1 VSFVLF
7 VVSKNVKRL
16 LTTLRSAFALYITIH
31 IPIAPMKLKQAK
43 NAKLNMQ
50 KQKLIP
56 WLISIVRPLRL
67 SPFAFCL
74 LLISCTTG
82 PTNIKDTESVIAFI
96 EQMASKHQFDE
107 AELDDLFAT
116 VEIKQD
122 ILKRIASPSEGLPW
136 YKYRKIFLTDARIDA
151 GVQFW
156 RDNATALA
164 AAEKQYG
171 VPPEIIIAII
181 GVETQFGKN
190 TGNHRVIDAL
200 STLGFAYPPR
210 SKFFL
215 GELENFLL
223 LCRDERIN
231 PADPLGS
238 YAGAMG
244 LPQFMPSS
252 FRTYAVD
259 FDNDN
264 RRDIWRNSSDA
275 IASVANY
282 FAKHHWQAGKAIAVP
297 VIAKDQNYKSPV
309 PKLELGNQK
318 DLKPNLSVTE
328 LESLNLIIS
337 RQIPFDSKVKLLS
350 FEQQPQGEELWAALD
365 NFYVITRYNHSP
377 LYAMAVYQLSLSILN
392 KKGPFP

>member
-1 VSFVLF
+1 MKKIDLVSWC
-7 VVSKNVKRL
+7 KYATR
-16 LTTLRSAFALYITIH
+16 AF
-31 IPIAPMKLKQAK
+31 
-43 NAKLNMQ
+43 
-50 KQKLIP
+50 
-56 WLISIVRPLRL
+56 RL
-67 SPFAFCL
+67 SPFAFSL
-74 LLISCTTG
+74 LLISCATTS
-82 PTNIKDTESVIAFI
+82 PIKDTESVHTFI
-96 EQMASKHQFDE
+96 EQMATKHQFDE
-107 AELDDLFAT
+107 AELNDLFAT

-156 RDNATALA
+156 RDNEPALA

-181 GVETQFGKN
+181 GVETLFGKN

-215 GELENFLL
+215 SELENFLL
-223 LCRDERIN
+223 LCRDEHIN

-244 LPQFMPSS
+244 MPQFMPSS
-252 FRTYAVD
+252 FRSYAVD

-264 RRDIWRNSSDA
+264 RRDIWHDSSDV

-282 FAKHHWQAGKAIAVP
+282 FAKHHWQAGQPIAVP
-297 VIAKDQNYKSPV
+297 VTAKDSNYKSV
-309 PKLELGNQK
+309 LNK
-318 DLKPNLSVTE
+318 DLKPDLSVTE

-337 RQIPFDSKVKLLS
+337 RQIPLDSKVKLLS
-350 FEQQPQGEELWAALD
+350 FEQQQQGEELWAALD

-392 KKGPFP
+392 KKGSFP

>member
-1 VSFVLF
+1 MKPKQSQIP
-7 VVSKNVKRL
+7 RL
-16 LTTLRSAFALYITIH
+16 
-31 IPIAPMKLKQAK
+31 K
-43 NAKLNMQ
+43 MQ
-50 KQKLIP
+50 QYKLIS
-56 WLISIVRPLRL
+56 WLKGIAYPLRF
-67 SPFAFCL
+67 SPFALCL
-74 LLISCTTG
+74 LLISCTS
-82 PTNIKDTESVIAFI
+82 NIKDTESVDAFI
-96 EQMASKHQFDE
+96 EQMVIKHQFDE
-107 AELDDLFAT
+107 SELDDLFKT

-136 YKYRKIFLTDARIDA
+136 YKYRKIFLTDTRIDA

-156 RDNATALA
+156 RDNTAALT
-164 AAEKQYG
+164 AAEQKYG

-200 STLGFAYPPR
+200 STLAFAYPPR

-231 PADPLGS
+231 PVDPLGS

-244 LPQFMPSS
+244 MPQFMPSS
-252 FRTYAVD
+252 FRAYAVD
-259 FDNDN
+259 SDNDN
-264 RRDIWRNSSDA
+264 RRDIWHDSSDV
-275 IASVANY
+275 IASIGNY
-282 FAKHHWQAGKAIAVP
+282 FAKHHWQAGRAVAVP
-297 VIAKDQNYKSPV
+297 VKAQGDTYKSA
-309 PKLELGNQK
+309 LNK
-318 DLKPNLSVTE
+318 DLKPDLSLSE

-337 RQIPFDSKVKLLS
+337 RQLPLDSKVKLLS
-350 FEQQPQGEELWAALD
+350 FEQQQQGEELWAALD

-392 KKGPFP
+392 KKGSFP

>member
-1 VSFVLF
+1 MHKYNLMSLVRSIPLTLF
-7 VVSKNVKRL
+7 
-16 LTTLRSAFALYITIH
+16 
-31 IPIAPMKLKQAK
+31 
-43 NAKLNMQ
+43 
-50 KQKLIP
+50 
-56 WLISIVRPLRL
+56 
-67 SPFAFCL
+67 L
-74 LLISCTTG
+74 LLSSCTGT
-82 PTNIKDTESVIAFI
+82 IKDTESVHAFI
-96 EQMASKHQFDE
+96 EQMVNKHQFDE
-107 AELDDLFAT
+107 SELDDLFDT

-122 ILKRIASPSEGLPW
+122 ILKKITSPSESLPW

-156 RDNATALA
+156 KDNAAALA
-164 AAEKQYG
+164 AAEQKYG
-171 VPPEIIIAII
+171 VPPEIIVAII

-200 STLGFAYPPR
+200 STLAFAYPPR

-215 GELENFLL
+215 SELENFLL
-223 LCRDERIN
+223 LCRDEHIN

-259 FDNDN
+259 FNNDK
-264 RRDIWRNSSDA
+264 RSDIWHDNSDA

-282 FAKHHWQAGKAIAVP
+282 FAQHHWQTGKAIAVP
-297 VIAKDQNYKSPV
+297 VTTKYGNYEPV
-309 PKLELGNQK
+309 LKN
-318 DLKPNLSVTE
+318 DLKPDLSIAE

-337 RQIPFDSKVKLLS
+337 RQLPFDSKVKLLS
-350 FEQQPQGEELWAALD
+350 FEQPQGKELWAALD
-365 NFYVITRYNHSP
+365 NFYVITRYNRSP

-392 KKGPFP
+392 KKGAFP

>member
-1 VSFVLF
+1 MHKYNLIS
-7 VVSKNVKRL
+7 R
-16 LTTLRSAFALYITIH
+16 LRSIPCAF
-31 IPIAPMKLKQAK
+31 
-43 NAKLNMQ
+43 
-50 KQKLIP
+50 
-56 WLISIVRPLRL
+56 RL
-67 SPFAFCL
+67 SPFVFCL
-74 LLISCTTG
+74 FLISCTG
-82 PTNIKDTESVIAFI
+82 NIKDTESVDAFI
-96 EQMASKHQFDE
+96 EQMATKHQFDE
-107 AELDDLFAT
+107 SELEDLFET

-122 ILKRIASPSEGLPW
+122 ILKRIASPSEALPW
-136 YKYRKIFLTDARIDA
+136 YKYRKIFLTEARVDA

-156 RDNATALA
+156 KDNAQALA
-164 AAEKQYG
+164 AAEQKYG
-171 VPPEIIIAII
+171 VPPEIIVAII
-181 GVETQFGKN
+181 GVETLFGKN

-200 STLGFAYPPR
+200 STLAFAYPPR

-215 GELENFLL
+215 SELENFLL

-244 LPQFMPSS
+244 MPQFMPSS

-264 RRDIWRNSSDA
+264 RRDIWHNNSDA

-282 FAKHHWQAGKAIAVP
+282 FAEHHWQTGQAIAVP
-297 VIAKDQNYKSPV
+297 VTAKYKNYDPV
-309 PKLELGNQK
+309 LNNN
-318 DLKPNLSVTE
+318 LKPDLRLSE

-337 RQIPFDSKVKLLS
+337 RQLPFDSKVKLLS
-350 FEQQPQGEELWAALD
+350 FEQQEGKELWAALD

-392 KKGPFP
+392 KKGSFP

>member
-1 VSFVLF
+1 
-7 VVSKNVKRL
+7 
-16 LTTLRSAFALYITIH
+16 
-31 IPIAPMKLKQAK
+31 MKLK
-43 NAKLNMQ
+43 NTLTRIM
-50 KQKLIP
+50 LGCTC
-56 WLISIVRPLRL
+56 L
-67 SPFAFCL
+67 SA
-74 LLISCTTG
+74 ISCVSEA
-82 PTNIKDTESVIAFI
+82 PVLDLREQESVNTFI
-96 EQMASKHQFDE
+96 GQMATKYGFDE
-107 AELDDLFAT
+107 SELDDLFKK

-136 YKYRKIFLTDARIDA
+136 YKYRKIFLTEARIDA

-156 RDNATALA
+156 KDNAPALA

-171 VPPEIIIAII
+171 VPAEIIVAII
-181 GVETQFGKN
+181 GVETLFGKN

-200 STLGFAYPPR
+200 STLAFAYPPR

-223 LCRDERIN
+223 LCRDEHIN
-231 PADPLGS
+231 PTDPTGS

-264 RRDIWRNSSDA
+264 RRDIWHDNSDA

-282 FAKHHWQAGKAIAVP
+282 FAKHHWQTGQAIAVP
-297 VIAKDQNYKSPV
+297 VTAKYKNYEP
-309 PKLELGNQK
+309 LLNK
-318 DLKPNLSVTE
+318 DLKPNLSLTE

-377 LYAMAVYQLSLSILN
+377 LYAMAVYQLSLSILS
-392 KKGPFP
+392 KKGAFP

>member
-1 VSFVLF
+1 
-7 VVSKNVKRL
+7 
-16 LTTLRSAFALYITIH
+16 
-31 IPIAPMKLKQAK
+31 
-43 NAKLNMQ
+43 
-50 KQKLIP
+50 
-56 WLISIVRPLRL
+56 
-67 SPFAFCL
+67 
-74 LLISCTTG
+74 
-82 PTNIKDTESVIAFI
+82 AFI
-96 EQMASKHQFDE
+96 EQMATRHQFDE
-107 AELDDLFAT
+107 SELNDLFET

-156 RDNATALA
+156 RDNAQALA

-171 VPPEIIIAII
+171 VPAEIIVAII
-181 GVETQFGKN
+181 GVETLFGKN

-215 GELENFLL
+215 SELENFLL
-223 LCRDERIN
+223 LCRDEHIN
-231 PADPLGS
+231 PAEPMGS

-244 LPQFMPSS
+244 MPQFMPSS

-259 FDNDN
+259 FDNDH
-264 RRDIWRNSSDA
+264 RRDIWHNSSDV

-297 VIAKDQNYKSPV
+297 VTAKYENHEPV
-309 PKLELGNQK
+309 LNN
-318 DLKPNLSVTE
+318 DLKPDLSVTE

-350 FEQQPQGEELWAALD
+350 FEQQQGEELWAALD

-392 KKGPFP
+392 KKGSFP

>member
-1 VSFVLF
+1 
-7 VVSKNVKRL
+7 
-16 LTTLRSAFALYITIH
+16 
-31 IPIAPMKLKQAK
+31 MKLKTTLTRIMLGCAC
-43 NAKLNMQ
+43 
-50 KQKLIP
+50 
-56 WLISIVRPLRL
+56 L
-67 SPFAFCL
+67 SA
-74 LLISCTTG
+74 ISCVSDM
-82 PTNIKDTESVIAFI
+82 KETESMNAFV
-96 EQMASKHQFDE
+96 EQMVTKHQFDSS
-107 AELDDLFAT
+107 ELDDLFET

-136 YKYRKIFLTDARIDA
+136 YKYRKIFLTEERIDA

-156 RDNATALA
+156 RDNAPALA

-171 VPPEIIIAII
+171 VPAEIIIAII
-181 GVETQFGKN
+181 GVETLFGKN

-200 STLGFAYPPR
+200 STLAFAYPPR
-210 SKFFL
+210 SKFFV

-231 PADPLGS
+231 PADPIGS

-252 FRTYAVD
+252 FRAYAVD

-264 RRDIWRNSSDA
+264 RRDIWHNNSDV
-275 IASVANY
+275 IASIANY
-282 FAKHHWQAGKAIAVP
+282 FVKHHWQAGQSVAIP
-297 VIAKDQNYKSPV
+297 VTAIGENYKSA
-309 PKLELGNQK
+309 LNN
-318 DLKPNLSVTE
+318 DLKPNLRLTE

-337 RQIPFDSKVKLLS
+337 RQIPLDSKVKLLS
-350 FEQQPQGEELWAALD
+350 FELQQGEELWAALD

-392 KKGPFP
+392 KKGSFP

>member
-1 VSFVLF
+1 MKKYNLIS
-7 VVSKNVKRL
+7 R
-16 LTTLRSAFALYITIH
+16 LRSL
-31 IPIAPMKLKQAK
+31 
-43 NAKLNMQ
+43 
-50 KQKLIP
+50 
-56 WLISIVRPLRL
+56 LRL
-67 SPFAFCL
+67 SSFALSL
-74 LLISCTTG
+74 LLISCTG
-82 PTNIKDTESVIAFI
+82 NIKDADSVHAFI
-96 EQMASKHQFDE
+96 EQMVSKHQFDE
-107 AELDDLFAT
+107 SELEDLFDK

-136 YKYRKIFLTDARIDA
+136 YKYRKIFLTEARIDA

-156 RDNATALA
+156 RDNAAALA

-171 VPPEIIIAII
+171 VPAEIIVAII

-200 STLGFAYPPR
+200 STLAFAYPPR
-210 SKFFL
+210 SKFFTD
-215 GELENFLL
+215 ELENFLL
-223 LCRDERIN
+223 LCRDEHIN

-264 RRDIWRNSSDA
+264 RRDIWHDNSDV

-282 FAKHHWQAGKAIAVP
+282 FAQHHWQPGQIIAVP
-297 VIAKDQNYKSPV
+297 VTAKVKNYEPA
-309 PKLELGNQK
+309 PNNN
-318 DLKPNLSVTE
+318 LKPDLRVAE
-328 LESLNLIIS
+328 LESLNLITS
-337 RQIPFDSKVKLLS
+337 RQLPLESKVKLLS
-350 FEQQPQGEELWAALD
+350 FEQQEGKELWAALD

-392 KKGPFP
+392 KKGAFP